1 MYIPKYD
8 ETIIVNKPKIQAKNI
23 IFGGLYIDG
32 AGQTQVYNSKTQ
44 QTGYM
49 NYIPQKSQKEKSR
62 VEGKIFDS

>member
-8 ETIIVNKPKIQAKNI
+8 ETIVINKPTIQAKNV
-23 IFGGLYIDG
+23 IFGGMYID
-32 AGQTQVYNSKTQ
+32 AFGQIQVYNSKTQ

-49 NYIPQKSQKEKSR
+49 NYIPQKSQKDKSR